1 MSLSKIIKRCHPK
14 ENILAHLKE
23 HFPEAGLDLIDVIK
37 LDNFVVGKYQLEV
50 SAIKSIY
57 WGEHE
62 NEIFDDSKG
71 YFGIDTGTL
80 LVIYTKRGKI
90 PYFRND

>member
-1 MSLSKIIKRCHPK
+1 M
-14 ENILAHLKE
+14 
-23 HFPEAGLDLIDVIK
+23 IDVIK

-90 PYFRND
+90 PYFRNDYLRFSKRRSPVKTAHGFSHSP